1 MFFFLGF
8 VFEIGICSL
17 SLYRIL
23 KLINMLVKFDYAMKT
38 LLRNKANFDVLE
50 GFIEVFLGKKCTII
64 NLLESEA
71 NQEDEEDK
79 YNRVDIKAVDE
90 NGEIFIVEVQTTRY
104 TYYMERV
111 LFGVSKAV
119 VEQLENGDDYGK
131 IHKIYSISIVYYDF
145 GVGEDFIYE
154 GKTSFIGLHK
164 NDTLKI
170 SRKEDLTL
178 EEIER
183 NDSRQYKFTKFDAG
197 DIMPVYYIIRVRQFR
212 ESARNAM
219 NEWMEFLKNNSIRPD
234 TTVPGLEKAKEKLQ
248 YEKMTPEQRAR
259 YDRHRESLHNEYD
272 AIRWATAS
280 GKVEGRD
287 ERSIEIA
294 ISMKKDGM
302 PNNIIAKYTGLPED
316 LIEGL

>member
-1 MFFFLGF
+1 
-8 VFEIGICSL
+8 
-17 SLYRIL
+17 
-23 KLINMLVKFDYAMKT
+23 MLVKFDYAMKT

-154 GKTSFIGLHK
+154 GKTSFVGLHK

-197 DIMPVYYIIRVRQFR
+197 DIMPVYYIIRVKQFR

-248 YEKMTPEQRAR
+248 YEKMSEEERAAYRR
-259 YDRHRESLHNEYD
+259 YMENLRD
-272 AIRWATAS
+272 ANSVIATS
-280 GKVEGRD
+280 RFEGLQEGEKIGVEKGRA
-287 ERSIEIA
+287 EGLAEGEKRKAIEIA
-294 ISMKKDGM
+294 KNLKSLGVELQIIIKSSGLTADEIA
-302 PNNIIAKYTGLPED
+302 NI
-316 LIEGL
+316 